1 MNSADNF
8 PKWMQRFA
16 YEESNAKS
24 KVRLDREILKLK
36 EDLSG
41 KVEKL
46 KGKRLLKVE
55 GSVVGI

>member
-1 MNSADNF
+1 
-8 PKWMQRFA
+8 MQRFA